1 MVVAV
6 EQGLDD
12 IKEYLIIRGFRV
24 VDLGSK
30 SPFNAAVYKNT
41 RLSDIYVP
49 QRNALLSGGSSG
61 VFMVCAQGKTPTE
74 IEAIL
79 RQKTYGNLFNF

>member
-6 EQGLDD
+6 EKGLDD
-12 IKEYLIIRGFRV
+12 IKEYLAIRGFRV
-24 VDLGSK
+24 VDLGGDSL
-30 SPFNAAVYKNT
+30 FNAAVYKNT

-49 QRNALLSGGSSG
+49 QRSALLSGVSQG
-61 VFMVCAQGKTPTE
+61 VFMVCALGKKPDE

-79 RQKTYGNLFNF
+79 RQKAYGNLFNF